1 MGQLIYSAITS
12 LDGYVEDQ
20 GGNLDWSAPEQE
32 VLSFINDLE
41 RPIGAYLYG
50 RRMYQARL
58 YWETVQLSSDQPAE
72 VHDFKAIGQGAEKIV
87 YSRTLESVSSV
98 RTRVEPD
105 FDIAAVRDL
114 KLRSDHDLTVGGSS
128 LAGGAIKAGLVDELR
143 LFMLPVVIGGGKGWL
158 PEGVRVDLEL
168 LDTRRF
174 AGGAMYPKY
183 RLASPGEPQLR

>member
-1 MGQLIYSAITS
+1 M
-12 LDGYVEDQ
+12 
-20 GGNLDWSAPEQE
+20 
-32 VLSFINDLE
+32 LSFINDLE

-50 RRMYQARL
+50 RRMYQAML

-72 VHDFKAIGQGAEKIV
+72 VHDFQAIWHRAEKIV

-105 FDIAAVRDL
+105 FDTAAVQDL
-114 KLRSDHDLTVGGSS
+114 KVRSEHDLTGGGSG
-128 LAGGAIKAGLVDELR
+128 LAAGTITAGLVDELR

-158 PEGVRVDLEL
+158 PEGVLVDLEL
-168 LDTRRF
+168 LDTRRI
-174 AGGAMYPKY
+174 AGGATQLRY